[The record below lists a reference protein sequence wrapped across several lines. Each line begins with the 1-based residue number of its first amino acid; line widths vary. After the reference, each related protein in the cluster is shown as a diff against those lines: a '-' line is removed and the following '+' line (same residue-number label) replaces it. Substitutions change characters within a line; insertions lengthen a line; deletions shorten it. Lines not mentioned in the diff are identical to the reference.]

1 MTGLLLRTARYARPY
16 LPFLAMA
23 VVFGVVHSAA
33 RVTRPYLLKPVFDH
47 VLFAE
52 NPDTDLAWPGVER
65 VFGAA
70 AGAARELLRLG
81 ETAPPGAAETFW
93 WVLLVGL
100 AVGFAL
106 PVAHFGQ
113 SYLIE
118 YAMGRVLIDLQQ
130 DHCRK
135 LLALPLSAHQEMQ
148 RGDTLTRTLSDAGRA
163 QAGLRIFFSKVL
175 QSAIAVSMGLGALL
189 LLSWQLTLLILVVVP
204 PIAVLVALF
213 SKRIQ
218 RGARSRQETLGHVT
232 QRLMHI
238 LAGIK
243 TIKVYGAQDG
253 EQRAFRGENER
264 LFRRALRVFR
274 YRFTL
279 RSLVEGITH
288 FSFLLVFAFAVW
300 LVLRQSWG
308 VTAGSLA
315 AFVPIVLSTQRH
327 ARELTKSWTQ
337 LQDAL
342 PSAARFF
349 ELLDGGG
356 EDRDPADA
364 VELKG
369 IREGVRF
376 CGVSFSYGREPVL
389 HDVSFEIG
397 VGETVALVGRTG
409 AGKTTLTD
417 LLLGFREPDAGRIE
431 IDGTDLRRFK
441 RDSLHRHLSVVS
453 QEPFLFDASVRQNI
467 QYGDPEAD
475 AQRFAAAAEAARVDE
490 FVAELPDAYDTAVG
504 EAGVKLSG
512 GQRQR
517 ITIARALLSDPDLL
531 IFDEATSALDAR
543 SERSVQEAIEALLR
557 GRSVLVIAHRLSTI
571 RGADRIVVL
580 EGGRVAA
587 VGNHEKLLAEGGLYR
602 ELVALQSGAPDNTS
616 S

>member
-1 MTGLLLRTARYARPY
+1 
-16 LPFLAMA
+16 MA

-47 VLFAE
+47 ILFA
-52 NPDTDLAWPGVER
+52 DQKTTDLAWPGGER
-65 VFGAA
+65 VWKAA
-70 AGAARELLRLG
+70 TDAAHEGLRLG
-81 ETAPPGAAETFW
+81 EPATSPGAAETFW
-93 WVLLVGL
+93 WVLLLGL
-100 AVGFAL
+100 AVGIAL

-113 SYLIE
+113 SYLVE

-148 RGDTLTRTLSDAGRA
+148 RGDTLTRTLSDANRA

-175 QSAIAVSMGLGALL
+175 QSAIAVAMGLGALM
-189 LLSWQLTLLILVVVP
+189 LLSWQLTLLVLVVVP
-204 PIAVLVALF
+204 PIAALVALF

-218 RGARSRQETLGHVT
+218 RGARSRQETLGQVT
-232 QRLMHI
+232 QRLLHI

-243 TIKVYGAQDG
+243 TIKVYRAQEG
-253 EQRAFRGENER
+253 ERKAFRGENER
-264 LFRRALRVFR
+264 LFRRALRVSR

-279 RSLVEGITH
+279 RGLVEAITH
-288 FSFLLVFAFAVW
+288 LSFLAIFTFAVW
-300 LVLRQSWG
+300 LVLGQGWG

-315 AFVPIVLSTQRH
+315 AFVPIVLATQRH
-327 ARELTKSWTQ
+327 ARELTKNWTQ

-349 ELLDGGG
+349 ELLDSRL
-356 EDRDPADA
+356 EDRDPPGA
-364 VELKG
+364 VALAG
-369 IREGVRF
+369 IRDGVRF
-376 CGVSFSYGREPVL
+376 RGVSFSYGREPVL
-389 HDVSFEIG
+389 QDVSFEIG

-409 AGKTTLTD
+409 AGKTTLAD
-417 LLLGFREPDAGRIE
+417 LLLGFREPDSGSVE
-431 IDGTDLRRFK
+431 IDGTDLRRFD

-453 QEPFLFDASVRQNI
+453 QEPFLFDGSVRQNI
-467 QYGDPEAD
+467 QYGDPDAD
-475 AQRFAAAAEAARVDE
+475 EQRFAAAVAAARVDE
-490 FVAELPDAYDTAVG
+490 FVEGLPDAYDTAVG
-504 EAGVKLSG
+504 DAGVKLSG

-531 IFDEATSALDAR
+531 IFDEATSALDAH

-580 EGGRVAA
+580 EDGRVAA
-587 VGNHEKLLAEGGLYR
+587 VGSHETLLAEGGLYN
-602 ELVALQSGAPDNTS
+602 ELVALQGGASKSAS